1 MSSRKIGRI
10 VATAGAAALTAVS
23 APQASA
29 IVEGVKAS
37 PTDAAAA
44 TVRISAADPTGKVT
58 SCTGTMLSPNAFLT
72 AKHCFAE
79 GKGEIKI
86 DAHGYEWTAGGTHS
100 DTGQVVHSPSGQGDV
115 ALVTTDT
122 MVGGIRPVNKIAGN
136 YPVEADYFT
145 ATGWGT
151 GSNPGVAGSPLKEVG
166 VKVVD
171 VFEVNEDKVSH
182 GGVSIRAFY
191 NGGLVR
197 RGDSGGP
204 LISAEGFPIGVS
216 SNYYTNKPNASE
228 NFENQG
234 EFSSLVPSS
243 DWLVSKVNAA
253 AKSMRDYVDVS
264 GGTVSD
270 NESGGHDITAKVANL
285 GSNSPGEVTL
295 ALTSTGQENAGE
307 YIAVVDGVEY
317 EVNGETADGTPTIT
331 IDFPKGSKPVEVT
344 FKTATPFGTAGT
356 YQVSAW
362 AGPAGEQPVGLISKV
377 TCDSDVADGDNCA
390 TVDGNEA
397 SDPKPY
403 AGLNKVD
410 MKFSKDPV
418 RGFFKNEA
426 AGDYPTSSTDGS
438 AVDDG
443 DGSEDV
449 ISPEDTPNNE
459 GTVKEETP
467 EPKGDADTSMDMPL
481 TPSTPIIDP
490 VDDAE
495 LKGDESEVQVDE
507 NTLPTGPSIK
517 VEDNRPSTR
526 LEEGPVT
533 ETEVVSSDVESVV
546 NLALEAES
554 EGSGQA
560 RGAQLASTG
569 ADSGLASSLAVISV
583 IAAGGAAFIRRRK

>member
-10 VATAGAAALTAVS
+10 VATVGAAALTAVS

-44 TVRISAADPTGKVT
+44 TVRISATDQAGKVT

-79 GKGEIKI
+79 GRGEIKI

-145 ATGWGT
+145 STGWGT

-166 VKVVD
+166 VKVID

-253 AKSMRDYVDVS
+253 AKNMGDYVDVS

-285 GSNSPGEVTL
+285 GSNTPGEVTL
-295 ALTSTGQENAGE
+295 ALTSTEQEDSGE
-307 YIAVVDGVEY
+307 YSAIVDGVEY

-331 IDFPKGSKPVEVT
+331 IDFPKGSKTVDVT
-344 FKTATPFGTAGT
+344 FKTDTPFGTAGT

-377 TCDSDVADGDNCA
+377 TCDSDIADGDNCA

-397 SDPKPY
+397 VDPKPY
-403 AGLNKVD
+403 EGLNKVD

-438 AVDDG
+438 AVGDG

-449 ISPEDTPNNE
+449 VSPEGGTPNNE
-459 GTVKEETP
+459 DTTLAPKEGTN
-467 EPKGDADTSMDMPL
+467 TSPDMPL
-481 TPSTPIIDP
+481 TPSTPIADP
-490 VDDAE
+490 VDIAE
-495 LKGDESEVQVDE
+495 MESDESEVQVDE

-517 VEDNRPSTR
+517 VEDNRSIAHP
-526 LEEGPVT
+526 EEGPAT

-554 EGSGQA
+554 EGSEQA
-560 RGAQLASTG
+560 KGAQLASTG
-569 ADSGLASSLAVISV
+569 ADGGLASSLAVISV
-583 IAAGGAAFIRRRK
+583 IAAGGATFIRRKK

>member
-10 VATAGAAALTAVS
+10 VATVGAAALTAVS

-44 TVRISAADPTGKVT
+44 TVRISATDQTGKVT

-79 GKGEIKI
+79 GRGEIKI
-86 DAHGYEWTAGGTHS
+86 DAHGYEWTVGGTHS

-145 ATGWGT
+145 STGWGT

-166 VKVVD
+166 VKVID
-171 VFEVNEDKVSH
+171 VFEVNEDRVSH

-253 AKSMRDYVDVS
+253 AKSMGDYVDVS

-285 GSNSPGEVTL
+285 GSNTPGEVTL
-295 ALTSTGQENAGE
+295 ALTSSGQEDAGE
-307 YIAVVDGVEY
+307 YIAIVDGVEY

-397 SDPKPY
+397 ADPKPY
-403 AGLNKVD
+403 EGLKKVD

-418 RGFFKNEA
+418 
-426 AGDYPTSSTDGS
+426 
-438 AVDDG
+438 
-443 DGSEDV
+443 
-449 ISPEDTPNNE
+449 
-459 GTVKEETP
+459 
-467 EPKGDADTSMDMPL
+467 L
-481 TPSTPIIDP
+481 
-490 VDDAE
+490 
-495 LKGDESEVQVDE
+495 
-507 NTLPTGPSIK
+507 
-517 VEDNRPSTR
+517 
-526 LEEGPVT
+526 
-533 ETEVVSSDVESVV
+533 
-546 NLALEAES
+546 
-554 EGSGQA
+554 
-560 RGAQLASTG
+560 
-569 ADSGLASSLAVISV
+569 SLIH
-583 IAAGGAAFIRRRK
+583 I